1 MELDSEEEQN
11 SQVTPKQNSIKTE
24 PEANAEQ
31 NIESTIVIESTDNC
45 QMESQR
51 EMPERSKRPEADTQ
65 PRRGMRIRTRTDFFD
80 HNIMVAQI
88 TSPRSGDEGE
98 LTV

>member
-51 EMPERSKRPEADTQ
+51 EMP
-65 PRRGMRIRTRTDFFD
+65 RRGMRIRTRTDFFD